1 MKLGIVGLPN
11 VGKSTLFNA
20 ITSTRNAEA
29 ANYPFCTI
37 EPNSG
42 IVAVPD
48 ARLDKLAEVWQT
60 NKKTPAIVEFVDI
73 AGLVKGASQGAGLGN
88 KFLGHIRECDAIVHV
103 VRCFDDDNII
113 HVVED
118 VTKAE
123 AVDPLSDI
131 DVIDYELILSDL
143 EVVQNRAGRMAK
155 AAKSGNNK
163 AAAAEASWLEQLA
176 AHLSEGKPAR
186 SFDWESAGD
195 GWQTVLREMGLL
207 SAKPVL
213 YACNVGEDDLMEG
226 IEHNRYVPLVAQR
239 AAEEGAK
246 VIPICARTE
255 EDIADYT
262 PEEKKA
268 FLAEMGIEAS
278 GLDNLITASYDLL
291 GLISFLT
298 DGKKECRAWT
308 IRKGTKAPQA
318 AGKIH
323 SDFERGF
330 IRASVIHYPDLEAN
344 GFDYAAV
351 KSKGPAA
358 HRGQG
363 ICGAGRGR
371 DRVPVQCVRRA
382 PWSLESWAP
391 CPKKWTSS
399 APACRTSPWRSTA
412 GSAIT
417 AAAWPAARWWSA
429 APAWAKP
436 TPPPPPR
443 CSSPNTAPRRSFS
456 RVLPAT

>member
-20 ITSTRNAEA
+20 ITSTKNAEA

-48 ARLDKLAEVWQT
+48 KRLDKLAEIWQT

-123 AVDPLSDI
+123 AVDPIADI
-131 DVIDYELILSDL
+131 EAIDYELILSDL

-163 AAAAEASWLEQLA
+163 GAAAEAAWLQQLA
-176 AHLSEGKPAR
+176 AHLESGKPAR
-186 SFDWESAGD
+186 SFDFDENDAEQ
-195 GWQTVLREMGLL
+195 QTVLHEMGLL

-226 IEHNRYVPLVAQR
+226 IENNKYVPLVAAR
-239 AAEEGAK
+239 AKEEGARY
-246 VIPICARTE
+246 IPICAKTE
-255 EDIADYT
+255 EDIAGST
-262 PEEKKA
+262 QEEKIA
-268 FLAEMGIEAS
+268 FLQEMGIES
-278 GLDNLITASYDLL
+278 TGLDKLIKASYELL

-330 IRASVIHYPDLEAN
+330 IRAQVIAYKDLEDADFN
-344 GFDYAAV
+344 YAAV
-351 KSKGPAA
+351 KAKGLQ
-358 HRGQG
+358 RTEGKEY
-363 ICGAGRGR
+363 
-371 DRVPVQCVRRA
+371 VVQDGDVIEF
-382 PWSLESWAP
+382 LF
-391 CPKKWTSS
+391 
-399 APACRTSPWRSTA
+399 
-412 GSAIT
+412 
-417 AAAWPAARWWSA
+417 
-429 APAWAKP
+429 
-436 TPPPPPR
+436 
-443 CSSPNTAPRRSFS
+443 N
-456 RVLPAT
+456 V

>member
-20 ITSTRNAEA
+20 ITSTKNAEA

-48 ARLDKLAEVWQT
+48 KRLDKLAEIWQT

-123 AVDPLSDI
+123 AVDPIADI
-131 DVIDYELILSDL
+131 DAIDYELILSAL
-143 EVVQNRAGRMAK
+143 EVA
-155 AAKSGNNK
+155 
-163 AAAAEASWLEQLA
+163 WLQKLA
-176 AHLSEGKPAR
+176 DHLSAGKPAR
-186 SFDWESAGD
+186 SFDFDEGD
-195 GWQTVLREMGLL
+195 AEQQAVLHEMGLL
-207 SAKPVL
+207 SSKPVL

-226 IEHNRYVPLVAQR
+226 IENNRYVPLVAAR
-239 AAEEGAK
+239 AAEEGARY
-246 VIPICARTE
+246 IPICAKTE
-255 EDIADYT
+255 EDIADYS

-330 IRASVIHYPDLEAN
+330 IRASVIGYGDLEAN
-344 GFDYAAV
+344 NFDYAAV
-351 KSKGPAA
+351 KAKGL
-358 HRGQG
+358 Q
-363 ICGAGRGR
+363 
-371 DRVPVQCVRRA
+371 
-382 PWSLESWAP
+382 
-391 CPKKWTSS
+391 
-399 APACRTSPWRSTA
+399 RTE
-412 GSAIT
+412 GKEYVVKDGDVIEFLF
-417 AAAWPAARWWSA
+417 
-429 APAWAKP
+429 
-436 TPPPPPR
+436 
-443 CSSPNTAPRRSFS
+443 N
-456 RVLPAT
+456 V

>member
-20 ITSTRNAEA
+20 ITSTKNAEA

-48 ARLDKLAEVWQT
+48 KRLDKLAEIWQT

-123 AVDPLSDI
+123 AVDPIADI
-131 DVIDYELILSDL
+131 DAIDYELILSDL

-163 AAAAEASWLEQLA
+163 GAAAEAAWLQKLA
-176 AHLSEGKPAR
+176 DHLSAGKPAR
-186 SFDWESAGD
+186 SFDFDEGD
-195 GWQTVLREMGLL
+195 AEQQAVLHEMGLL
-207 SAKPVL
+207 STKPVL
-213 YACNVGEDDLMEG
+213 YACNVGEDDLMDG
-226 IEHNRYVPLVAQR
+226 IENNKYVPLVAAR
-239 AAEEGAK
+239 AKEEGARC
-246 VIPICARTE
+246 IPICAKTE
-255 EDIADYT
+255 EDIADYS

-330 IRASVIHYPDLEAN
+330 IRASVIGYNDLEAN
-344 GFDYAAV
+344 NFDYAAV
-351 KSKGPAA
+351 KAKGL
-358 HRGQG
+358 Q
-363 ICGAGRGR
+363 
-371 DRVPVQCVRRA
+371 
-382 PWSLESWAP
+382 
-391 CPKKWTSS
+391 
-399 APACRTSPWRSTA
+399 RTE
-412 GSAIT
+412 GKEYVVNDGDVIEFLF
-417 AAAWPAARWWSA
+417 
-429 APAWAKP
+429 
-436 TPPPPPR
+436 
-443 CSSPNTAPRRSFS
+443 N
-456 RVLPAT
+456 V

>member
-20 ITSTRNAEA
+20 ITSTKNAEA

-48 ARLDKLAEVWQT
+48 PRLDKLAELWQT

-123 AVDPLSDI
+123 AVDPLADI
-131 DVIDYELILSDL
+131 DAIDYELILSDL

-163 AAAAEASWLEQLA
+163 AAAAEAVWLESLA
-176 AHLSEGKPAR
+176 AHLSAGRPAR
-186 SFDWESAGD
+186 GFDFESAGAD
-195 GWQTVLREMGLL
+195 PVTVREMGLL

-226 IEHNRYVPLVAQR
+226 IENNRYVPLVAQR
-239 AAEEGAK
+239 AAAENTRY
-246 VIPICARTE
+246 IPICAKTE

-268 FLAEMGIEAS
+268 FLAEMGVAAS

-330 IRASVIHYPDLEAN
+330 IRASVIGYGDLEAN

-351 KSKGPAA
+351 KSKGLQ
-358 HRGQG
+358 RTEGKEY
-363 ICGAGRGR
+363 
-371 DRVPVQCVRRA
+371 VVQDGDIIEFLFNV
-382 PWSLESWAP
+382 
-391 CPKKWTSS
+391 
-399 APACRTSPWRSTA
+399 
-412 GSAIT
+412 
-417 AAAWPAARWWSA
+417 
-429 APAWAKP
+429 
-436 TPPPPPR
+436 
-443 CSSPNTAPRRSFS
+443 
-456 RVLPAT
+456 

>member
-20 ITSTRNAEA
+20 ITSTKNAEA

-48 ARLDKLAEVWQT
+48 PRLDKLAELWQT

-123 AVDPLSDI
+123 AVDPLADI
-131 DVIDYELILSDL
+131 DAIDYELILSDL

-163 AAAAEASWLEQLA
+163 AAAAEAVWLESLA
-176 AHLSEGKPAR
+176 AHLSAGRPAR
-186 SFDWESAGD
+186 GFDFESAGAD
-195 GWQTVLREMGLL
+195 PVTVREMGLL

-226 IEHNRYVPLVAQR
+226 IENNRYVPLVAQR
-239 AAEEGAK
+239 TAAENARY
-246 VIPICARTE
+246 IPICAKTE

-268 FLAEMGIEAS
+268 FLAEMGVAAS

-330 IRASVIHYPDLEAN
+330 IRASVIGYGDLEAN

-351 KSKGPAA
+351 KSKGLQ
-358 HRGQG
+358 RTEGKEY
-363 ICGAGRGR
+363 
-371 DRVPVQCVRRA
+371 VVQDGDIIEFLFNV
-382 PWSLESWAP
+382 
-391 CPKKWTSS
+391 
-399 APACRTSPWRSTA
+399 
-412 GSAIT
+412 
-417 AAAWPAARWWSA
+417 
-429 APAWAKP
+429 
-436 TPPPPPR
+436 
-443 CSSPNTAPRRSFS
+443 
-456 RVLPAT
+456 

>member
-20 ITSTRNAEA
+20 ITSTKNAEA

-48 ARLDKLAEVWQT
+48 PRLDKLAELWDT

-73 AGLVKGASQGAGLGN
+73 AGLVKGAANGAGLGN
-88 KFLGHIRECDAIVHV
+88 KFLGNIRECDAIVHV
-103 VRCFDDDNII
+103 VRCFDDDNIV

-118 VTKAE
+118 VNKPVG
-123 AVDPLSDI
+123 VDPIADI
-131 DVIDYELILSDL
+131 DAIDYELIMSDW
-143 EVVQNRAGRMAK
+143 EVVTNRAGRMVK
-155 AAKSGNNK
+155 AGKTGNK
-163 AAAAEASWLEQLA
+163 AAAAEGAWLTELA
-176 AHLSEGKPAR
+176 AHLGEGKPAR
-186 SFDWESAGD
+186 SFEFDSSDKEQAA
-195 GWQTVLREMGLL
+195 VLREMGLL

-213 YACNVGEDDLMEG
+213 YACNVGEDDLMDG
-226 IEHNRYVPLVAQR
+226 IENNKYVPLVAER
-239 AAEEGAK
+239 AAAEGAK
-246 VIPICARTE
+246 VIPICAKTE

-262 PEEKKA
+262 PEEKKE
-268 FLAEMGIEAS
+268 FLAEMGVTSS

-298 DGKKECRAWT
+298 DAKKECRAWT

-330 IRASVIHYPDLEAN
+330 IRAQVIGYGALESN

-351 KSKGPAA
+351 KSKGLQ
-358 HRGQG
+358 RTEGKEY
-363 ICGAGRGR
+363 
-371 DRVPVQCVRRA
+371 VVQDGDIIEFLFNV
-382 PWSLESWAP
+382 
-391 CPKKWTSS
+391 
-399 APACRTSPWRSTA
+399 
-412 GSAIT
+412 
-417 AAAWPAARWWSA
+417 
-429 APAWAKP
+429 
-436 TPPPPPR
+436 
-443 CSSPNTAPRRSFS
+443 
-456 RVLPAT
+456 

>member
-20 ITSTRNAEA
+20 LTSTQNAQA

-42 IVAVPD
+42 IVPVPD
-48 ARLDKLAEVWQT
+48 ARLDKLAEIWQT
-60 NKKTPAIVEFVDI
+60 DKKTPAIVEFVDI

-118 VTKAE
+118 VNKPE
-123 AVDPLSDI
+123 SVDPIRDI
-131 DVIDYELILSDL
+131 DAIDLELILADL
-143 EVVQNRAGRMAK
+143 EVVSNRLGRQQK
-155 AAKSGNNK
+155 AAKTGNK
-163 AAAAEASWLEQLA
+163 TAAAEAAWLAELA
-176 AHLSEGKPAR
+176 AHLEGGKPAR
-186 SFDWESAGD
+186 SFAFDPDDDSQNTARKE
-195 GWQTVLREMGLL
+195 LGLL
-207 SAKPVL
+207 SAKPVI

-226 IEHNRYVPLVAQR
+226 IENNRYVPLVAQR
-239 AAEEGAK
+239 AAAENARY
-246 VIPICARTE
+246 IPICAKTE

-268 FLAEMGIEAS
+268 FLAEMGVTAS

-330 IRASVIHYPDLEAN
+330 IRASVIGYGDLEAN

-351 KSKGPAA
+351 KSKGLQ
-358 HRGQG
+358 RTEGKEY
-363 ICGAGRGR
+363 
-371 DRVPVQCVRRA
+371 VVQDGDIIEFLFNV
-382 PWSLESWAP
+382 
-391 CPKKWTSS
+391 
-399 APACRTSPWRSTA
+399 
-412 GSAIT
+412 
-417 AAAWPAARWWSA
+417 
-429 APAWAKP
+429 
-436 TPPPPPR
+436 
-443 CSSPNTAPRRSFS
+443 
-456 RVLPAT
+456 

>member
-20 ITSTRNAEA
+20 ITSTKNAEA

-48 ARLDKLAEVWQT
+48 KRLDKLAEIWQT

-118 VTKAE
+118 VSKAE
-123 AVDPLSDI
+123 AVDPISDI
-131 DVIDYELILSDL
+131 DAIDYELILSDL
-143 EVVQNRAGRMAK
+143 EVVQNRAA
-155 AAKSGNNK
+155 
-163 AAAAEASWLEQLA
+163 
-176 AHLSEGKPAR
+176 
-186 SFDWESAGD
+186 
-195 GWQTVLREMGLL
+195 VLHEMGLL

-226 IEHNRYVPLVAQR
+226 IENNKYVPLVAAR
-239 AAEEGAK
+239 AKEEGARY
-246 VIPICARTE
+246 IPICAKTE
-255 EDIADYT
+255 EDIADYS
-262 PEEKKA
+262 PEEKKE

-330 IRASVIHYPDLEAN
+330 IRASVIGYKDLEAN
-344 GFDYAAV
+344 NFDYAAV
-351 KSKGPAA
+351 KAKGL
-358 HRGQG
+358 Q
-363 ICGAGRGR
+363 
-371 DRVPVQCVRRA
+371 
-382 PWSLESWAP
+382 
-391 CPKKWTSS
+391 
-399 APACRTSPWRSTA
+399 RTE
-412 GSAIT
+412 GKEYVVNDGDVIEFLF
-417 AAAWPAARWWSA
+417 
-429 APAWAKP
+429 
-436 TPPPPPR
+436 
-443 CSSPNTAPRRSFS
+443 N
-456 RVLPAT
+456 V

>member
-20 ITSTRNAEA
+20 ITSTKNAEA

-48 ARLDKLAEVWQT
+48 PRLDKLAELWQT

-123 AVDPLSDI
+123 AVDPLADI
-131 DVIDYELILSDL
+131 DAIDYELILSDL

-155 AAKSGNNK
+155 AAKSGNNT
-163 AAAAEASWLEQLA
+163 AAAAEAVWLESLA
-176 AHLSEGKPAR
+176 AHLSAGRPAR
-186 SFDWESAGD
+186 GFDFESAGAD
-195 GWQTVLREMGLL
+195 PVTVREMGLL

-226 IEHNRYVPLVAQR
+226 IENNRYVPLVAQR
-239 AAEEGAK
+239 AAAENARY
-246 VIPICARTE
+246 IPICAKTE

-268 FLAEMGIEAS
+268 FLAEMGVAAS

-330 IRASVIHYPDLEAN
+330 IRASVIGYGDLEAN

-351 KSKGPAA
+351 KSKGLQ
-358 HRGQG
+358 RTEGKEY
-363 ICGAGRGR
+363 
-371 DRVPVQCVRRA
+371 VVQDGDIIEFLFNV
-382 PWSLESWAP
+382 
-391 CPKKWTSS
+391 
-399 APACRTSPWRSTA
+399 
-412 GSAIT
+412 
-417 AAAWPAARWWSA
+417 
-429 APAWAKP
+429 
-436 TPPPPPR
+436 
-443 CSSPNTAPRRSFS
+443 
-456 RVLPAT
+456 